1 MTTGSPAGAIIPSM
15 PNSDQTRNTPGGRPL
30 LIYLH
35 GFLSSPQ
42 SLKCQQM
49 RQYLIASHPHI
60 VFCAPQISPYPELAR
75 QSLLALVDGFM
86 QQGNPIGLVGSSM
99 GGFWSTWLAERFQLP
114 AVLINPAVHPSRFMP
129 GYLGQT
135 LKPYSG
141 EESEKDAEYRL
152 TPSDVDTMRRLES
165 ELSPEPNKKLGPE
178 LAGRYWLL
186 AQRGDETLDCREAED
201 FYHGQRHTV
210 EDGGDHGFQGFERY
224 CEPIVEFLF
233 NES

>member
-1 MTTGSPAGAIIPSM
+1 M
-15 PNSDQTRNTPGGRPL
+15 

-49 RQYLIASHPHI
+49 RQHLAASHPHI
-60 VFCAPQISPYPELAR
+60 VFCAPQIPPYTEYAR
-75 QSLLALVDGFM
+75 QSLLALVDGFIRE
-86 QQGNPIGLVGSSM
+86 GSPIGLVGSSM
-99 GGFWSTWLAERFQLP
+99 GGFWSTWLAERYGLP
-114 AVLINPAVHPSRFMP
+114 AVLINPAMHPSRFMP
-129 GYLGQT
+129 DYLGQV

-141 EESEKDAEYRL
+141 EDIEYRL

-165 ELSPEPNKKLGPE
+165 ELSPDLS
-178 LAGRYWLL
+178 GRYWLL
-186 AQRGDETLDCREAED
+186 AQRGDETLDCRDAES
-201 FYHGQRHTV
+201 FYRGQRHTI